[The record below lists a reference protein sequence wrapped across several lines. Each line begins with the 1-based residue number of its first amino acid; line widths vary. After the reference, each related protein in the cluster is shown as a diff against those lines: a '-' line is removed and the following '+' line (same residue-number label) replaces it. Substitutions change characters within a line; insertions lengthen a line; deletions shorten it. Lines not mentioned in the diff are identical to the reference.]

1 MRILVVED
9 DPKLLSFVVGGLR
22 EVGYAADGA
31 ADGKAGLEMALA
43 APYDAAVVD
52 VMLPGLDGLSLVR
65 ELRRSGSTTPVLI
78 LSARRS
84 VEERVK
90 GLDEGGDDYLTKPF
104 SFEELLA
111 RLRALA
117 RRTAPDKGA
126 PARLAVA
133 DLELDPVS
141 RRVVRAGR
149 VVELQAREFAL
160 LECLLRNAG
169 RPVTRTMILEKVF
182 DYRFDPET
190 NVVDVLVH
198 RLRDKVDAGH
208 AVKLIHTVRGVGYAV
223 RLP

>member
-9 DPKLLSFVVGGLR
+9 DSKLLSFVVGGLR
-22 EVGYAADGA
+22 EAGYAADGA
-31 ADGKAGLEMALA
+31 GDGKAGLEMALA

-65 ELRRSGSTTPVLI
+65 ELRRSGSATPVLI
-78 LSARRS
+78 LSAKRS

-117 RRTAPDKGA
+117 RRAAPEKGA
-126 PARLAVA
+126 PARMAVA

-149 VVELQAREFAL
+149 AVDLQAREYAL

-208 AVKLIHTVRGVGYAV
+208 EVKLIHTVRGVGYAV